1 MVTLRPDG
9 TELFALGAPDEPMFP
24 RSSAKPLQAVGML
37 RAGLAVDQAQ
47 LALVTAS
54 HSGERE
60 HVAGVRDIL
69 AAAGLAEAHLRCPPS
84 LPLSEQAA
92 ADVLRAG
99 GGPLPVYMNCSGKHA
114 GMLRTCVEAGW
125 AVGGYPEP
133 DHPLQVAVAAA
144 VAELTDGP
152 IAATAVDGCGAPL
165 FAVTLRGLARAFA
178 RLVTAGPATPE
189 RLVAD
194 AMRAHPDLV
203 GGTGREATDL
213 LAGVPGLLT
222 KDGAEGVFAAALPD
236 GSAVALKIDDGG
248 NRARTPVL
256 VRELRRLG
264 ATGEVLDRLAEVP
277 VLGGGRQVGA
287 VRVAY

>member
-9 TELFALGAPDEPMFP
+9 SELFALGTPDEPMFP

-37 RAGLAVDQAQ
+37 RAGLVLDLAD

-54 HSGERE
+54 HSGQAE
-60 HVAGVRDIL
+60 HVAGVRAML
-69 AAAGLAEAHLRCPPS
+69 ATAGLTEQDLRCPPS
-84 LPLSEQAA
+84 LPLSEPAA
-92 ADVLRAG
+92 AAVLRSG
-99 GGPLPVYMNCSGKHA
+99 GGPLPVYMNCSGKHT
-114 GMLRTCVEAGW
+114 GMLTTCVEAGW
-125 AVGGYPEP
+125 PTDGYLEP
-133 DHPLQVAVAAA
+133 GHPLQQALATA
-144 VAELTDGP
+144 VAELTGGP
-152 IAATAVDGCGAPL
+152 VAATAVDGCGAPL

-178 RLVTAGPATPE
+178 RLVTAEPATPE

-194 AMRAHPDLV
+194 AMRAHPHLV

-264 ATGEVLDRLAEVP
+264 ATGAVLDRLAEVP
-277 VLGGGRQVGA
+277 VLGGGREVGA
-287 VRVAY
+287 VQVAY